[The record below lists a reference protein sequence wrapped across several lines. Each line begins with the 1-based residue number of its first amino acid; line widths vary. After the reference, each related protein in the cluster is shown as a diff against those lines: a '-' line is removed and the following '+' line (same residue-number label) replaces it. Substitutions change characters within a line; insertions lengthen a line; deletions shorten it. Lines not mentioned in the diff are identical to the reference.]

1 MLFYWICFSIC
12 ADIALPDQERQKN
25 IVRNNMRYC
34 MGELS
39 LALAFGGIVIFLMH
53 WETSPGYIT
62 NFVPVIILLADRR
75 HSSVL

>member
-1 MLFYWICFSIC
+1 
-12 ADIALPDQERQKN
+12 
-25 IVRNNMRYC
+25 

-62 NFVPVIILLADRR
+62 NFVPVIILLANRR